1 MLMFIPFH
9 INFGFRWKFS
19 FKNSIHKPLM
29 CLRTHQ
35 FISIIITIKCLYL
48 LGDIAHQ
55 MQHIDFVEN
64 PSTSTLVNLT
74 THLYLILD
82 EPTSHFG
89 STQGSLI
96 APPHLHQNDK
106 F

>member
-55 MQHIDFVEN
+55 MQHIDFVQN
-64 PSTSTLVNLT
+64 PPTI
-74 THLYLILD
+74 YFG
-82 EPTSHFG
+82 EPYNSPIFYFG
-89 STQGSLI
+89 STYIPLWTTQGPNITHPNLI
-96 APPHLHQNDK
+96 EMTQI
-106 F
+106 